1 VPEDIPLQAHY
12 MVDIKRITTARRVA
26 DAWPADTI
34 LAHFMLAPEVVEFV
48 SAFASPMPPLV
59 AKRLQRLRLVYCHG
73 NLRVQSNRT
82 TTCCRVPSRLGW
94 FQLVGMIALVAAM
107 ATAAHSQAHAQH
119 SKALRMVAHEV
130 PVANGRQIKRLQ
142 QPGAKESVQA
152 DISARTVP
160 VTTSFNGTKIVV
172 FGAVDN
178 SQQLSPES
186 GYYDVV
192 IVVEGVPS
200 RIIVRRKED
209 VAGLWLNTSA
219 VTFDNVPS
227 YYAIAS
233 TRPLDEITTNDFRDV
248 YAIGLQHL
256 RLTPAFG
263 QTQSLSTQDIEDFR
277 QAILRLKEK
286 AGLYLQSP
294 FAVTFNGRS
303 LFRANIV
310 LPSNV
315 TMGPFDA
322 HVYLFHD
329 QKLLSEYSVRLA
341 LQHEGFESYV
351 HALAI
356 ERPALYGLVAVA
368 LAVGAGLFAS
378 TAFGKA
384 PRT

>member
-1 VPEDIPLQAHY
+1 
-12 MVDIKRITTARRVA
+12 
-26 DAWPADTI
+26 
-34 LAHFMLAPEVVEFV
+34 
-48 SAFASPMPPLV
+48 
-59 AKRLQRLRLVYCHG
+59 
-73 NLRVQSNRT
+73 
-82 TTCCRVPSRLGW
+82 
-94 FQLVGMIALVAAM
+94 MIAVVVTM
-107 ATAAHSQAHAQH
+107 ATSAPSQAHAQR
-119 SKALRMVAHEV
+119 SKPLRMVAHEV
-130 PVANGRQIKRLQ
+130 PLANGRQIKRRQ

-160 VTTSFNGTKIVV
+160 VTTSFNGTEIVV

-178 SQQLSPES
+178 SQQPSPES

-209 VAGLWLNTSA
+209 VAGLWLNTSS

-233 TRPLDEITTNDFRDV
+233 TRPLDEITTNDFRDL
-248 YAIGLQHL
+248 YAIGLQKL

-263 QTQSLSTQDIEDFR
+263 QTQSLSTQDIEKFR
-277 QAILRLKEK
+277 EAILRLKEK

-315 TMGPFDA
+315 TIGPFDA

-329 QKLLSEYSVRLA
+329 QKLLSEYSVRLE
-341 LQHEGFESYV
+341 LEHEGFESYV

-356 ERPALYGLVAVA
+356 KRPALYGLVTVG

-378 TAFGKA
+378 AAFGRV